1 MGAGF
6 AGLALTSML
15 EADGFFG
22 RRTRTESTSLPQ
34 HPLEPKPPHRTTR
47 AKSVIFLFMFGG
59 PSQVDLFDYKPELQR
74 RDGQTIDNEF
84 RRNSKTRAVLQ
95 ASRRTF
101 RQHGQSGLWCSDAF
115 PHLSKHM
122 DKLAV
127 VKSLYSDSFAH
138 GSAVLQMNTGRILQ
152 GHPSLGAW
160 LSYGLGTVNQNL
172 PGYVVMLDP
181 RGGPTTGAPNWSSGY
196 MPGVHQGTVL
206 RTSGEPILNLKAPA
220 DLGREHQRREIEF
233 IQELKDSAVHGLE
246 RASY

>member
-1 MGAGF
+1 MNPTNPFQPRRQFLWEMGAGF

-95 ASRRTF
+95 ASRRFF
-101 RQHGQSGLWCSDAF
+101 RQHGQSGLW
-115 PHLSKHM
+115 
-122 DKLAV
+122 
-127 VKSLYSDSFAH
+127 
-138 GSAVLQMNTGRILQ
+138 
-152 GHPSLGAW
+152 
-160 LSYGLGTVNQNL
+160 
-172 PGYVVMLDP
+172 
-181 RGGPTTGAPNWSSGY
+181 
-196 MPGVHQGTVL
+196 
-206 RTSGEPILNLKAPA
+206 
-220 DLGREHQRREIEF
+220 
-233 IQELKDSAVHGLE
+233 
-246 RASY
+246 